1 MKKSLII
8 SFLFWFIAEFVFLI
22 IFSFSGSVIA
32 AALFLSLL
40 IISLTSY
47 ITCIFSGKCFSATI
61 KFPATAKKSKDTEG
75 TLIINNASHFH
86 FIKVFCC
93 ISAKNPGYDLFTA
106 SALSVLLLQLQHCF
120 LWPLMLS
127 KENTKKFLG
136 RLIK

>member
-40 IISLTSY
+40 IISLASY

-93 ISAKNPGYDLFTA
+93 ISAKNCMTG
-106 SALSVLLLQLQHCF
+106 
-120 LWPLMLS
+120 
-127 KENTKKFLG
+127 EREEKFVPVFS
-136 RLIK
+136 